1 MYIYTVKITK
11 AQNRLNESVKLPIAL
26 RFKSKRPLTENY
38 IFKQAK
44 AKLREKN
51 ADIKV
56 KGINIVTE
64 STGSA
69 TTGSYTYKV
78 RIVKAKGRLNESV
91 TKSLPKTLVVT
102 SPEPLNENQ
111 VFRRAAMFTK
121 KRFWAELKLADVIS
135 EKANNVDIK
144 VLKLNKK

>member
-69 TTGSYTYKV
+69 TGNYTYKV

-121 KRFWAELKLADVIS
+121 KRFGAELKLADVIS